1 MEGMEGMGGMGGAN
15 TPDMFMQSLAFTYL
29 NSQQG
34 LRFA

>member
-1 MEGMEGMGGMGGAN
+1 MEGMEGMEGMGGAT
-15 TPDMFMQSLAFTYL
+15 TPDMFMQSLASTCL